1 MLLCASLSCALHFT
15 AGPKSLKQFKMEL
28 TAVVV
33 EQSRWRRSQ
42 LEMFIT
48 EAKMS
53 TITADTTN
61 AHILSLRPLKQDKM
75 ATMVSDQFG
84 CIWGGGFNNKN
95 SGRIQLSLSAIGYCI
110 SARLWSV
117 RRSCKCIC
125 KDVYRQQLD
134 RRLLHWE
141 MYIGSGEKPKCRPT
155 AGHCGFMI

>member
-1 MLLCASLSCALHFT
+1 MCFTFLCTAKFT

-61 AHILSLRPLKQDKM
+61 AQILSLRPLKQDKM

-95 SGRIQLSLSAIGYCI
+95 FWTNSTLIIGN
-110 SARLWSV
+110 
-117 RRSCKCIC
+117 
-125 KDVYRQQLD
+125 
-134 RRLLHWE
+134 RLL
-141 MYIGSGEKPKCRPT
+141 YIGSTLVCEEEL
-155 AGHCGFMI
+155 